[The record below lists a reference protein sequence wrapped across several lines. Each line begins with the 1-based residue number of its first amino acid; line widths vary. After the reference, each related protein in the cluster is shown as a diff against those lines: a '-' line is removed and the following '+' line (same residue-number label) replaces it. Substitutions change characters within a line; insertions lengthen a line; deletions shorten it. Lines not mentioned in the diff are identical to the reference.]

1 MCLPA
6 SWAHA
11 VYFDDNQHGRCSVC
25 GCAVMFRPYM
35 PKSPP
40 KVCIRCFT
48 VKLEED
54 GKTPQDLIQKLKE
67 HIKESDAAALATIL
81 KGAR

>member
-1 MCLPA
+1 
-6 SWAHA
+6 
-11 VYFDDNQHGRCSVC
+11 
-25 GCAVMFRPYM
+25 MFRPYM